1 MAFGTSLSDSLS
13 CAIYKLPALSLL
25 LLLPQILPDFSPF
38 NFSNLFFLT
47 CLFFVSPLTKLLEE
61 KVCLDHLF
69 PVNFAIWIRLFRIRN
84 NQSVFSSGKWKF
96 RDFLGDYCYII
107 YDYHQV
113 RLQLSLNRF
122 GSGHWSWFCFLLFA
136 VCDVV
141 ASVWLRFWSVMKP
154 LCIIIFC

>member
-25 LLLPQILPDFSPF
+25 LLLPQISPDFSPF

-84 NQSVFSSGKWKF
+84 NQSVFSSGKF

-107 YDYHQV
+107 YMIIIRWDYNWVWIVLEVAIDHDFV
-113 RLQLSLNRF
+113 SSFLQF
-122 GSGHWSWFCFLLFA
+122 VILLLL
-136 VCDVV
+136 
-141 ASVWLRFWSVMKP
+141 WLRFWSVMKP